1 MTTKYYDYYLE
12 QKARIV
18 AKMNESDAILDVA
31 DNYTKEEFVDMG
43 NLLKGEYRDYT
54 DRQIAKKLAEDQ
66 TYFITDKQAQTTIK
80 AIENYWTEMGI
91 DFSEREV
98 LNYEDFIYG
107 TAKGRQLYD
116 KYYKAINNY
125 YKALKDAGMS
135 GADAGK
141 TISQVI
147 FGSD

>member
-12 QKARIV
+12 QKARIIQR
-18 AKMNESDAILDVA
+18 MNENDAILDVA

-66 TYFITDKQAQTTIK
+66 TYFITDKQAKTTIL
-80 AIENYWTEMGI
+80 AIENYWKEMGI
-91 DFSEREV
+91 ELSDREI
-98 LNYEDFIYG
+98 LNYEDLIYG
-107 TAKGRQLYD
+107 TRKGRLLYD
-116 KYYKAINNY
+116 KYYKAIDAY
-125 YKALKDAGMS
+125 YKALKETGMT
-135 GADAGK
+135 GKDAGK

>member
-12 QKARIV
+12 QKARII
-18 AKMNESDAILDVA
+18 AKMNETDAILDVA
-31 DNYTKEEFVDMG
+31 DNYTREEFVDMG

-66 TYFITDKQAQTTIK
+66 TYFITSRQAETTIT
-80 AIENYWTEMGI
+80 AIENYWKEMGI
-91 DFSEREV
+91 DADEREV
-98 LNYEDFIYG
+98 LAYEDFIYG
-107 TAKGRQLYD
+107 TRQGRALYD
-116 KYYKAINNY
+116 KYYKAISDY
-125 YKALKDAGMS
+125 YKALKEAGMS
-135 GADAGK
+135 GTDAGK